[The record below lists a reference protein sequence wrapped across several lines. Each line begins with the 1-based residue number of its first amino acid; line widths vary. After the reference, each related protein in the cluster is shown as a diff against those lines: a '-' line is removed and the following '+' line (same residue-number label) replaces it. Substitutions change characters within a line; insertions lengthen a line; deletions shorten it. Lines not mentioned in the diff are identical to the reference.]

1 MINHA
6 DIENIIGCKT
16 LVTDRM
22 QRAIEDW
29 YDAAINGL
37 PMDKNPE
44 TLTLDLPAL
53 ICAELARLTTLELEA
68 TVEGSDRAD
77 WINSQLQRVL
87 TPRRRRIFTV
97 ALALGSGIWKPYQSG
112 KKLGISF
119 CNASRYFPVAH
130 DVEGS
135 LTEGVFIDSIQ
146 DDDNYY
152 HRMEW
157 MHVLESRAD
166 LRDEELAQL
175 EDYDLAAP
183 AQFPCIKVVNL
194 AFRSATQDSLGSPED
209 LSIRPEWDDIQPV
222 AYLTGLE
229 KLPVGYFVMPIV
241 NSVEPDSELGAAMF
255 EPARKQII
263 DADEQYT
270 RLDWEYEGGELAVDT
285 DEKFLKPSAAGQQ
298 LSKAQALREYGV
310 PPEAIDSTA
319 PHHRERL
326 FHGIDVNTGITDSAP
341 FYQVFSPA
349 LRDGSYLSGL
359 NQYLR
364 NVESHAGLSFGVLS
378 QVADVEKTATE
389 IVSSKQKLYSTVS
402 DLQAALEDALRGLI
416 DALDYWADHI
426 PGAPGKGKLNISF
439 KWDDSI
445 ILDRLS
451 EMAQWQQEVSMGL
464 RSKTEYRMHFFGED
478 KETATR
484 AVQAIQQEAGANDI
498 LKGVIDNGDG

>member
-16 LVTDRM
+16 LVTGRM

-37 PMDKNPE
+37 PLDKNPE

-53 ICAELARLTTLELEA
+53 ICAELARLTMLELEA

-77 WINSQLQRVL
+77 WINAQLQRVL

-152 HRMEW
+152 HRAEW

-183 AQFPCIKVVNL
+183 TQFPCIKVVNL

-229 KLPVGYFVMPIV
+229 KLPVGYFVTPIV
-241 NSVEPDSELGAAMF
+241 NSVDPDSELGAAMF

-298 LSKAQALREYGV
+298 LSKAQALREYG
-310 PPEAIDSTA
+310 TA
-319 PHHRERL
+319 PQRTAVPRHQRQHRYHRQRP
-326 FHGIDVNTGITDSAP
+326 V
-341 FYQVFSPA
+341 
-349 LRDGSYLSGL
+349 LSGVL
-359 NQYLR
+359 PRPAGRQLPVRSEPVSAQCGKPRGPELR
-364 NVESHAGLSFGVLS
+364 CAVSGGRRGKDRHRDRQQQAEAVLHGLRPSGSTGGRSARPDRCAGLLGRSHSRRTRQRQTEHLL
-378 QVADVEKTATE
+378 QV
-389 IVSSKQKLYSTVS
+389 
-402 DLQAALEDALRGLI
+402 G
-416 DALDYWADHI
+416 
-426 PGAPGKGKLNISF
+426 
-439 KWDDSI
+439 
-445 ILDRLS
+445 
-451 EMAQWQQEVSMGL
+451 
-464 RSKTEYRMHFFGED
+464 
-478 KETATR
+478 
-484 AVQAIQQEAGANDI
+484 
-498 LKGVIDNGDG
+498 